1 MNQQEHKKGLPFFGI
16 GKILPFLKKFRRN
29 LILMVTCGLMG
40 SLVDIILPLFQA
52 LRAGSLCGQPDHGHH
67 FPLRHCSTPS
77 RWSSRES
84 PITFPAPWP
93 PLRRSASTGICGKP
107 PSGHLQTLSF
117 SYFNQNSVGYIHAR
131 VMSDTSRIG
140 SLASWTLMDSV
151 WHISYLVGSAAVMIS
166 LNARLA
172 GLVLLILPVLVRAV
186 LLFPEKAHS
195 REPRKCA
202 KSIPGLPATSTR
214 ALPAQ
219 RPSKPW

>member
-40 SLVDIILPLFQA
+40 SLVDIILPLFRRYA
-52 LRAGSLCGQPDHGHH
+52 LDHYVGNQTMDTIFLFVILYAVTVVFAGIANYISCSLATITEVSVNRD
-67 FPLRHCSTPS
+67 LRETAF
-77 RWSSRES
+77 R
-84 PITFPAPWP
+84 
-93 PLRRSASTGICGKP
+93 
-107 PSGHLQTLSF
+107 HLQTLSF

-172 GLVLLILPVLVRAV
+172 GLVLLILPVLVV
-186 LLFPEKAHS
+186 LFSFFQK
-195 REPRKCA
+195 
-202 KSIPGLPATSTR
+202 
-214 ALPAQ
+214 
-219 RPSKPW
+219 